1 MMPERAKPKIPV
13 LEAALKLLDRRACS
27 ERELAARL
35 RRAGYPPAECSHAV
49 SECRRM
55 GFVNDEL
62 LAADCTGMMMSRGSG
77 SRMIQWKLR
86 QRGLPPEAVSS
97 ALREH
102 AADEPEAAR
111 SALEM
116 KWRLLARESDPRR
129 KREKALRFLL
139 GRGFPPDLVRRVWEE
154 FRSAAHDAADDD
166 GTDW

>member
-1 MMPERAKPKIPV
+1 MPEHEKPKLPV
-13 LEAALKLLDRRACS
+13 LEAAMKLLDRRACS

-35 RRAGYPPAECSHAV
+35 RRAGYPQRECAHAV

-55 GFVNDEL
+55 GFVNDGM
-62 LAADCTGMMMSRGSG
+62 LAADCTGMMMARGSG
-77 SRMIQWKLR
+77 SRMIRWKLR

-97 ALREH
+97 ALQEH
-102 AADEPEAAR
+102 ADDEPEAAR
-111 SALEM
+111 SALEL

-154 FRSAAHDAADDD
+154 FRSAAGETADDGD
-166 GTDW
+166 QEW